1 MFNVKDYAEENG
13 VQVFGNSSA
22 VISRVSTDS
31 RDIKSGDLYVALIG
45 PNFDGHSFINDAF
58 DRGASACMVSTEP
71 NAASMDCSRTFIVTN
86 DTRQGLNN
94 ISTWWRKKFTD
105 KVRFIGVTGSNG
117 KTTVKEM
124 IASILCAE
132 MSQSEVLATKG
143 NLNNDI
149 GVPKTLLN
157 LRREHV
163 FAVIEMGMNHYGELT
178 HLTNAVRPD
187 VAVITN
193 IGTAHI
199 GELGSQDGI
208 ARAKAEVIAGLV
220 KGGTL
225 VIEADGKY
233 AEYLTG
239 QYDLGSTLTFGE
251 SSNAEVRGELD
262 QSLGKQAIKI
272 FYGDLVIDIDWFVN
286 GKHNFLN
293 ALAAAAVGFA
303 LNISPRAIKRGLE
316 LFKGVDGRLETVRLR
331 SGDTL
336 IDDTYNANMD
346 SVCRALEY
354 LAVQPGRKIFVFGD
368 MGELGEFSNAMHEEV
383 GRFAKSLGVSL
394 LYGFGTFAK
403 QAVLRFGSGGLHFD
417 SRTDLLNQLR
427 SELNG
432 QAHILIK
439 GSRFMQMNL
448 FCEALISD

>member
-1 MFNVKDYAEENG
+1 
-13 VQVFGNSSA
+13 
-22 VISRVSTDS
+22 
-31 RDIKSGDLYVALIG
+31 
-45 PNFDGHSFINDAF
+45 
-58 DRGASACMVSTEP
+58 
-71 NAASMDCSRTFIVTN
+71 
-86 DTRQGLNN
+86 
-94 ISTWWRKKFTD
+94 
-105 KVRFIGVTGSNG
+105 
-117 KTTVKEM
+117 M

-199 GELGSQDGI
+199 GEIGSQDGI

-286 GKHNFLN
+286 GKHNFSN

-336 IDDTYNANMD
+336 ID
-346 SVCRALEY
+346 L
-354 LAVQPGRKIFVFGD
+354 
-368 MGELGEFSNAMHEEV
+368 
-383 GRFAKSLGVSL
+383 SLI
-394 LYGFGTFAK
+394 
-403 QAVLRFGSGGLHFD
+403 
-417 SRTDLLNQLR
+417 
-427 SELNG
+427 
-432 QAHILIK
+432 HI
-439 GSRFMQMNL
+439 
-448 FCEALISD
+448 